1 MTELLLVVVAA
12 ALVNNFVLVQ
22 FLGLCP
28 FLGASRKLEG
38 AVGMG
43 LATGLVLTLASA
55 LSYLVER
62 WLLAPLDLAYL
73 RLIAFIV
80 VIGAAVQLTET
91 LFRRCYSAYSA
102 YTYH

>member
-62 WLLAPLDLAYL
+62 WLL
-73 RLIAFIV
+73 
-80 VIGAAVQLTET
+80 
-91 LFRRCYSAYSA
+91 CYSAYSA